1 MPITAQPIVK
11 QVDHIA
17 IRVDDPHYLFSLLS
31 DAFQLPVVWPIA
43 PYVWILSGG
52 VCAGNVNF
60 EIVRYGSAQN
70 LSATK
75 SSTAQLFGIA
85 FEPYPLS
92 ESLPELAKRNIPH
105 GPPLP
110 VFGIR
115 FDGFKGKL
123 WTTSILGGFLDGSS
137 KPVYLGQTFGGHS
150 PVNVT
155 LGKWMSRMTT
165 QRWAEPL
172 ILTAFAKSMIYLIE
186 YTHDVAQIRA
196 LGLTELKARQGGP
209 LGVEA
214 VREIVVS
221 VKDFEEKQ
229 AHWQSLLAPAPPTE
243 AGRWELGHGPAIRL
257 ERDADDKIQA
267 LVLKI
272 TSLEKAKTFLAE
284 KGMLGSVSDRS
295 IAIDPMKV
303 QGLDIRLME

>member
-1 MPITAQPIVK
+1 MPITAQSIVK

-17 IRVDDPHYLFSLLS
+17 IRVDDPPYLFSLLS
-31 DAFQLPVVWPIA
+31 DAFQLPIVWPIA
-43 PYVWILSGG
+43 PYDWILSGG

-70 LSATK
+70 LSACE
-75 SSTAQLFGIA
+75 SSAARLFGIA

-92 ESLPELAKRNIPH
+92 KILPELARRNIPH

-110 VFGIR
+110 AFGIR

-137 KPVYLGQTFGGHS
+137 KPVYLGQTFGGNS

-155 LGKWMSRMTT
+155 LGKWMSMITT
-165 QRWAEPL
+165 QRWAEPSL
-172 ILTAFAKSMIYLIE
+172 LKAFAESMIYLTE

-196 LGLTELKARQGGP
+196 LGLAELKARRGGP
-209 LGVEA
+209 LGVET
-214 VREIVVS
+214 VQEIVVG
-221 VKDFEEKQ
+221 VQNFEEKN
-229 AHWQSLLAPAPPTE
+229 AHWQSLLAPTPPTE
-243 AGRWELGHGPAIRL
+243 AGLWQLGNGPAIRL
-257 ERDADDKIQA
+257 ERDTHDHIQA

-272 TSLEKAKTFLAE
+272 TSLEKAKTFLAK
-284 KGMLGSVSDRS
+284 KGLLGSVSDRY
-295 IAIDPMKV
+295 ITIDPMNV